1 MKFNFRARFQY
12 QFGFAQLLG
21 KNSKKYRE
29 KLAEGPCSAHCA
41 RYLKANFV
49 LVSDKHESFE
59 QNRKL
64 ADLSFVAPLADLQL
78 RRRTLTAGGC
88 AGRGEQGGG

>member
-1 MKFNFRARFQY
+1 M
-12 QFGFAQLLG
+12 G

-29 KLAEGPCSAHCA
+29 KLAEGPCSAHCCQVFESEF
-41 RYLKANFV
+41 RF
-49 LVSDKHESFE
+49 SFRQEHESFE

-88 AGRGEQGGG
+88 AGRGEQGGGGFVERDIVR